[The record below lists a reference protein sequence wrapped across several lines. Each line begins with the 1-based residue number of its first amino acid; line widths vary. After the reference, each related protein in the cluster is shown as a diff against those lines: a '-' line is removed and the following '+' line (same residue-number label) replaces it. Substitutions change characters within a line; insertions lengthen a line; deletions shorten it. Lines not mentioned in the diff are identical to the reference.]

1 MELVR
6 GVQKHVIFHIQ
17 NYLDGIYFRRL
28 MRSVFINNVST
39 WNAVYRIT
47 TERRLFKELRKW
59 GNIAWWEQ
67 VSPYWNS
74 RQNWQV
80 MFSVVTK
87 LINQDENC
95 LKAICYIFILENL
108 EIKYELIKNNS
119 LRNRIWT
126 KECVR
131 F

>member
-6 GVQKHVIFHIQ
+6 RVQKHVIFHIK
-17 NYLDGIYFRRL
+17 NYLDGIYFRWL
-28 MRSVFINNVST
+28 MRSVFINNVNS
-39 WNAVYRIT
+39 WNAVYRIA
-47 TERRLFKELRKW
+47 TEQRLFKELRKW
-59 GNIAWWEQ
+59 DNIAWWKQ

-108 EIKYELIKNNS
+108 EIKYELIKNNG